1 MRNPEQESAGAVRH
15 PLFARMWKLMA
26 RHEPAQE
33 TEHRRRAL
41 AGLSGRVIEVG
52 AGTGS
57 NFKHYPDGVTEVVA
71 VEPEPILR
79 AEAVRAAAA
88 AAVPVRVIDGT
99 AERLPAQ
106 PGEFDAAIACL
117 VLCSVAD
124 PGRALAELQRVIRP
138 GGELR
143 YYEHVVSRR
152 PGLARSQRLVDHV
165 WPHAFGNCH
174 TSRDTEGSIRAAGFV
189 VEHSE
194 HLWAPPCPLAAPV
207 GPRVIGVARRSG

>member
-1 MRNPEQESAGAVRH
+1 MSNAQHESGAVRH
-15 PLFARMWKLMA
+15 PLFARLWKIMA
-26 RHEPAQE
+26 RHPPAHVPD
-33 TEHRRRAL
+33 HRRRAL

-52 AGTGS
+52 AGTGA
-57 NFKHYPDGVTEVVA
+57 NFEHYPDGVTEVVA

-79 AEAVRAAAA
+79 AEAERAAAA
-88 AAVPVRVIDGT
+88 AAVPVRVVAGT

-106 PGEFDAAIACL
+106 PGEFDAGVACL
-117 VLCSVAD
+117 VLCSVGD
-124 PGRALAELQRVIRP
+124 PLRALGELHRVIRP

-143 YYEHVVSRR
+143 YYEHVVSSR
-152 PGLARSQRLVDHV
+152 PGLARGQRVVDHV

-189 VEHSE
+189 VDHSE

-207 GPRVIGVARRSG
+207 GPHVIGIARRPG